1 MAGPI
6 SNDYVSM
13 INKKGSGY
21 NIPVIVDAIVGAQI
35 DPIRSGVTAK
45 KVAADAAISGMAG
58 LRSSAKLTQT
68 AVNTLSSLNDYSLA
82 SSRTNM
88 LTITA
93 TDSSKMG
100 SFSKNITNVVLASAK
115 AVSIDNF
122 ASPATALGNGFDQ
135 TLTIKVGPSSTVG
148 LQVTSTVTV
157 LVTDNV
163 ASLAGKINNITG
175 LKAEVANTGAIGAS
189 PYKILITGEGGLNG
203 NFSMTSTRAGKMVS
217 AYTHSPVAGNT
228 LLGAAGNATFKMDGV
243 AVERTSNTITDL
255 VGGVTIN
262 LLAADAQPFPA
273 HNGNTAPPTTI
284 TSALSSASV
293 EASVKS
299 LMAELNLYKA
309 DMDALGFVDEVG
321 DADGALAQNSYLRSA
336 QRQFQKLISTP
347 ILGYNGD
354 GILRDGSPNQP
365 VHFVDFGIK
374 TSRDGTLAFDQRTFS
389 RTFAKEPWKFDA
401 LSQDVAYSTDPNVEV
416 IAIPTSGMPT
426 GGHAFA
432 NHQRVLPT
440 SSTSSIGGFRSFNDK
455 LVGGNTIT
463 YQQTP
468 QTPSSQAA
476 RNLSITTIAGE
487 TVTNFISRI
496 NALPG
501 LTATASA
508 TGNPINR
515 SIAFSIIQDT
525 RDVDDRL
532 DLGTRLIM
540 GGNMSNQVTGVP
552 IIREYRHFGSA
563 SESLTPQSFV
573 IHGRPIN
580 ISNGQ
585 TPTQV
590 ADFINNISGLT
601 AVMDGSTL
609 RITGPSSGATIG
621 TPIIRNAAGN
631 NSTGTTTRPNVVFQA
646 NSVGGMQNTNP
657 TNESWQDVVNVIPNT
672 GNFSKLDQQDNSS
685 SVGTGAGTYSSP
697 DFSGFQFT
705 TSNDQA
711 AMYLYVGRSV
721 RTLVNNFFTDALKSS
736 ATHQKVSNLY
746 SDSSSG
752 LAKRLI
758 QIDAREELLRSR
770 YTQQF
775 AAMEK
780 VVTQGGSTSEYLDSM
795 VASWNKS

>member
-21 NIPVIVDAIVGAQI
+21 NIPVIVDAIVNAQI
-35 DPIRSGVTAK
+35 DPIRSGITAK

-58 LRSSAKLTQT
+58 LKSSAKLTQT

-82 SSRTNM
+82 SSRTSM
-88 LTITA
+88 LTLTA
-93 TDSSKMG
+93 TDSSKIG

-115 AVSIDNF
+115 SVSIDNF
-122 ASPATALGNGFDQ
+122 ASPATALGTGLDQ

-175 LKAEVANTGAIGAS
+175 LKAEVVNTGAIGAS
-189 PYKILITGEGGLNG
+189 PYKILITGDVGLNG
-203 NFSMTSTRAGKMVS
+203 NFSMTSSRAGKMVS
-217 AYTHSPVAGNT
+217 AYTHATVTGNT
-228 LLGAAGNATFKMDGV
+228 ILGAAGNATLKMDGV

-273 HNGNTAPPTTI
+273 NNGNTAPPTTI

-299 LMAELNLYKA
+299 LMTELNLYKA
-309 DMDALGFVDEVG
+309 DMDALGFVDEAG

-336 QRQFQKLISTP
+336 QRQFQRLISAP

-354 GILRDGSPNQP
+354 GNVPINKPI
-365 VHFVDFGIK
+365 HFVDFGIK
-374 TSRDGTLAFDQRTFS
+374 TSRDGSLVFDQSTFS

-401 LSQDVAYSTDPNVEV
+401 LTQDVAYSTDPNVEV
-416 IAIPTSGMPT
+416 IATPTSGMPA

-455 LVGGNTIT
+455 LVGGTTIR

-468 QTPSSQAA
+468 THGPA
-476 RNLSITTIAGE
+476 RNLTITTNAGE
-487 TVTNFISRI
+487 TVTSFISRI
-496 NALPG
+496 NALAG

-508 TGNPINR
+508 TGNPLVR
-515 SIAFSIIQDT
+515 SIAFSITQDT
-525 RDVDDRL
+525 RDVDGTQ
-532 DLGTRLIM
+532 DLGTRLTMTIAS
-540 GGNMSNQVTGVP
+540 GNMSNQVTGVP

-563 SESLTPQSFV
+563 SEILPSQSPF
-573 IHGRPIN
+573 IIYGNAFNIN
-580 ISNGQ
+580 GK
-585 TPTQV
+585 TPTEV
-590 ADFINNISGLT
+590 KDLINSVGGLT
-601 AVMDGSTL
+601 AVMAGTTL
-609 RITGPSSGATIG
+609 RITGPSTGATIG
-621 TPIIRNAAGN
+621 TPNIRNNAGN
-631 NSTGTTTRPNVVFQA
+631 NNTGITTRANVVFQA
-646 NSVGGMQNTNP
+646 DSVTGMTNNN
-657 TNESWQDVVNVIPNT
+657 NESNETWQDTVTAIPSNGSFT
-672 GNFSKLDQQDNSS
+672 KVDLAGNNSS
-685 SVGTGAGTYSSP
+685 SVGTGAGTYSSTNYP
-697 DFSGFQFT
+697 GFQFT

-746 SDSSSG
+746 SDTSRD
-752 LAKRLI
+752 LAERLT
-758 QIDAREELLRSR
+758 QIDAREEILRSR